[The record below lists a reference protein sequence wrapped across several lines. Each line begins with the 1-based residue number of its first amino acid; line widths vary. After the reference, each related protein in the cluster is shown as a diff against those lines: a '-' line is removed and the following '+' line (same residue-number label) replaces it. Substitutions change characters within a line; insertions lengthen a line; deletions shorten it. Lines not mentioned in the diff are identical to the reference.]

1 MSEERPGRP
10 LTRRQVAGGLVAGAA
25 GLAGGAAWLGA
36 ASREPPVASVLQ
48 EGKEERHAMMY
59 LRSAEQRGHANHGW
73 LDTHHTFSF
82 ADYHD
87 PDFMGFRTLRVINED
102 TVAPRR
108 GFGMHPHRDMEILT
122 YVLGG
127 AVEHRDSMGTRAVIR
142 PGEVQR
148 MTAGTGVLHSE
159 MNSFDEPLHFLQIWI
174 LPRQQGLQPGY
185 EQKAFDARE
194 RQGRFRVLA
203 SPDGRDGS
211 LTVHQDVLLHGTL
224 LGQGEAAEYALAPGR
239 HAWVQVARGSG
250 TLNGVKVKAG
260 DGVAVS
266 SESRMVLSAD
276 ASLEALLFDM
286 A

>member
-1 MSEERPGRP
+1 MIYVRN
-10 LTRRQVAGGLVAGAA
+10 A
-25 GLAGGAAWLGA
+25 
-36 ASREPPVASVLQ
+36 Q
-48 EGKEERHAMMY
+48 E
-59 LRSAEQRGHANHGW
+59 RGHANHGW

-82 ADYHD
+82 ADYYD

-108 GFGMHPHRDMEILT
+108 GFGMHPHRDMEIVT

-127 AVEHRDSMGTRAVIR
+127 KVEHRDSMGTQAVIK

-148 MTAGTGVLHSE
+148 MSAGTGVVHSE
-159 MNSFDEPLHFLQIWI
+159 MNNFDEPLHMLQIWI
-174 LPRQQGLQPGY
+174 LPNKQGLQPGY
-185 EQKAFDARE
+185 EQKAFAEQE
-194 RQGRFRVLA
+194 RQGRFRVVA

-211 LTVHQDVLLHGTL
+211 LTVHQDLVLHATL
-224 LGQGEAAEYALAPGR
+224 LGTGESAEYALAPGR

-250 TLNGVKVKAG
+250 TLNGVPVKAG

-266 SESRMVLSAD
+266 AEDKLVLA
-276 ASLEALLFDM
+276 AQAPMEALLFDM

>member
-1 MSEERPGRP
+1 
-10 LTRRQVAGGLVAGAA
+10 
-25 GLAGGAAWLGA
+25 
-36 ASREPPVASVLQ
+36 
-48 EGKEERHAMMY
+48 MMY
-59 LRSAEQRGHANHGW
+59 LRAGEERGHANHGW

-82 ADYHD
+82 SDYYD
-87 PDFMGFRTLRVINED
+87 PDFMGFRSLRVINED

-108 GFGMHPHRDMEILT
+108 GFGMHPHRDMEIIT

-127 AVEHRDSMGTRAVIR
+127 AVEHSDSMGTRAVIK

-159 MNSFDEPLHFLQIWI
+159 MNNFDTPLHLLQIWI
-174 LPRQQGLQPGY
+174 LPERQGLKPGY
-185 EQKAFDARE
+185 EQKAFDAKE
-194 RQGRFRVLA
+194 RQGRFRVVA

-211 LTVHQDVLLHGTL
+211 LTVHQDVVLHGTL
-224 LGQGEAAEYALAPGR
+224 LERGEQAEHALAPGR
-239 HAWVQVARGSG
+239 HAWVQVARGAG

-266 SESRMVLSAD
+266 SEERLVLIAEEP
-276 ASLEALLFDM
+276 LEALLFDL